1 MFPCHGNN
9 QRVISY
15 LHHHLKTTCIS
26 LGLARLQIDV
36 GLPEEARRT
45 LASLQDDFQLLLSS
59 VEEPTKTRPLEFH
72 VGRKANRISGK
83 HDPLALN
90 EELTAVPT

>member
-36 GLPEEARRT
+36 GLPRR
-45 LASLQDDFQLLLSS
+45 SQKDSGLS
-59 VEEPTKTRPLEFH
+59 PR
-72 VGRKANRISGK
+72 
-83 HDPLALN
+83 
-90 EELTAVPT
+90 